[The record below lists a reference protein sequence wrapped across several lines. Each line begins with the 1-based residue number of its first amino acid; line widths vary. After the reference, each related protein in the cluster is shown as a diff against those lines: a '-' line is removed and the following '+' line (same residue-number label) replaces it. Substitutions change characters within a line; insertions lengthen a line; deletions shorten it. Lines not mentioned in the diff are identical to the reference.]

1 LGIESI
7 SVSPSAVTA
16 GVRKPID
23 KRPSG
28 AREALLQAVEA
39 VPGNDLAGSLGEVA
53 RRLPVPTSA
62 ELIAIRLRDTDGE
75 RLFHLV
81 AMEGASP
88 RERRARALNPLS
100 LAAVKS
106 QAALGRD
113 HTVSQ
118 ALGLRSLHAA
128 WIRIGDEPGGVV
140 FAATR
145 TDRHMTDPGR
155 RLVTDVCAR
164 LGERLHA
171 LERTRSVLMDTSL
184 RIAREAAL
192 VPEASGGE
200 LDTLRPRE
208 RTIVVLYAE
217 GLAVDEIARLL
228 VISPHTVRTH
238 VKNAFRR
245 LGVHSRDEAA
255 RLVFADDVRRLL

>member
-1 LGIESI
+1 
-7 SVSPSAVTA
+7 VSPSAVTTRA
-16 GVRKPID
+16 P
-23 KRPSG
+23 KRAVERRSG

-39 VPGNDLAGSLGEVA
+39 VPGADLAASMGDVA
-53 RRLPVPTSA
+53 RRLPVPASA
-62 ELIAIRLRDTDGE
+62 ELVAIRLRDTDGD

-81 AMEGASP
+81 AMDGASP
-88 RERRARALNPLS
+88 RERRARALNPIS
-100 LAAVKS
+100 LPAVKS
-106 QAALGRD
+106 QAALGPE

-118 ALGLRSLHAA
+118 ALGLRSLHAG
-128 WIRIGDEPGGVV
+128 WIRIADEPGGVV
-140 FAATR
+140 FVATR
-145 TDRHMTDPGR
+145 TDRHMTEQGR
-155 RLVTDVCAR
+155 RLVNDVCTR
-164 LGERLHA
+164 LGERL
-171 LERTRSVLMDTSL
+171 ESVGRTRTALMNTSR

-192 VPEASGGE
+192 VPEESSGE

-208 RTIVVLYAE
+208 RAIVVLYAE

-255 RLVFADDVRRLL
+255 RLVFADEVRRLL

>member
-1 LGIESI
+1 
-7 SVSPSAVTA
+7 VSPSAVATP
-16 GVRKPID
+16 VPKRTD
-23 KRPSG
+23 KRASG
-28 AREALLQAVEA
+28 AREALLQAVGA
-39 VPGNDLAGSLGEVA
+39 VPGNDLAGSLGAVA
-53 RRLPVPTSA
+53 RRLPVPAAA
-62 ELIAIRLRDTDGE
+62 ELIAIRLRDTDGDA
-75 RLFHLV
+75 LFHLV

-88 RERRARALNPLS
+88 RERRARALNPIP

-106 QAALGRD
+106 QAALGPE

-118 ALGLRSLHAA
+118 ALGLRSLHTA
-128 WIRIGDEPGGVV
+128 WIHIDDGPAGVV

-145 TDRHMTDPGR
+145 TDRRMTEPGR
-155 RLVTDVCAR
+155 RLVTDVCEQ
-164 LGERLHA
+164 LGERLRSV
-171 LERTRSVLMDTSL
+171 ERTRAALMDTSL
-184 RIAREAAL
+184 RIAREAAV
-192 VPEASGGE
+192 VPEVSSK

-208 RTIVVLYAE
+208 RAIVALYAE

>member
-1 LGIESI
+1 
-7 SVSPSAVTA
+7 VSPSAVVTRA
-16 GVRKPID
+16 PKRPGRK
-23 KRPSG
+23 PSG
-28 AREALLQAVEA
+28 AREALLEAVEA
-39 VPGNDLAGSLGEVA
+39 VPGNDLARSLGDVA
-53 RRLPVPTSA
+53 RRLPVPTWA
-62 ELIAIRLRDTDGE
+62 EFIAIRLRDTDGD

-88 RERRARALNPLS
+88 RERRARALNPIS
-100 LAAVKS
+100 LPAVKS
-106 QAALGRD
+106 QAALGPE

-145 TDRHMTDPGR
+145 TDRHMTEPGR
-155 RLVTDVCAR
+155 RLANDVCTR
-164 LGERLHA
+164 LGEK
-171 LERTRSVLMDTSL
+171 LEDVKRTRAALMDTSL

-192 VPEASGGE
+192 VPEASSGE

-208 RTIVVLYAE
+208 RAIVVLYAE

-255 RLVFADDVRRLL
+255 RLVFADEVRRLL

>member
-1 LGIESI
+1 M
-7 SVSPSAVTA
+7 SPSAVTTR
-16 GVRKPID
+16 VPKRTVE
-23 KRPSG
+23 RPSG

-39 VPGNDLAGSLGEVA
+39 VPGNDLAASMGDVA
-53 RRLPVPTSA
+53 RRLPVPASA
-62 ELIAIRLRDTDGE
+62 ELVAIRLRDTDGD

-81 AMEGASP
+81 AMDGASP
-88 RERRARALNPLS
+88 RERRARALNPIS
-100 LAAVKS
+100 LPAVKS
-106 QAALGRD
+106 QAALGPE

-118 ALGLRSLHAA
+118 ALGLRSLHAG
-128 WIRIGDEPGGVV
+128 WIRIADEPGGVV
-140 FAATR
+140 FVATR
-145 TDRHMTDPGR
+145 TDRHMTEQGR
-155 RLVTDVCAR
+155 RLVNDVCTR
-164 LGERLHA
+164 LGERL
-171 LERTRSVLMDTSL
+171 EGVGRTRTALMETSL

-192 VPEASGGE
+192 VPEESSGE

-208 RTIVVLYAE
+208 RAIVVLYAE

-255 RLVFADDVRRLL
+255 RLVFADEVRRLL